1 AFRANLRE
9 NLLSTIP
16 IRRPHDPRK
25 DERLMAFRPR
35 CHDDLF
41 VANASLAVSR
51 RLFTIRANSR
61 RGISW
66 IRWCPRRRLHG
77 SQWRNALVRLTRD
90 FTILTVLV
98 LILVVVSLLS
108 FVRSGVLD
116 LGFVLAIAVLVALR
130 DLGAF
135 CRGAMER

>member
-1 AFRANLRE
+1 
-9 NLLSTIP
+9 
-16 IRRPHDPRK
+16 
-25 DERLMAFRPR
+25 MAFRPR
-35 CHDDLF
+35 CHDGLF
-41 VANASLAVSR
+41 DANASLAVR
-51 RLFTIRANSR
+51 QKA
-61 RGISW
+61 
-66 IRWCPRRRLHG
+66 LHHRCQFAEG
-77 SQWRNALVRLTRD
+77 NLMDSMVSTAPSAWLTMENALVRLTRD

-135 CRGAMER
+135 CRGAMERLRQLSLMV

>member
-1 AFRANLRE
+1 MDSMV
-9 NLLSTIP
+9 STAP
-16 IRRPHDPRK
+16 SAWLTM
-25 DERLMAFRPR
+25 E
-35 CHDDLF
+35 
-41 VANASLAVSR
+41 
-51 RLFTIRANSR
+51 
-61 RGISW
+61 
-66 IRWCPRRRLHG
+66 
-77 SQWRNALVRLTRD
+77 NALVRLTRD

-135 CRGAMER
+135 CRGAMERLRQLSQMV